1 MIGILFGLNLG
12 FPSYVDKDVLS
23 AETLSFN
30 TNVFNTIAFIPSTLV
45 AYFTNRFLVFT
56 PGKHGIWVEFGI
68 FALIATISYMGGTV
82 ASAWIVKSF
91 SVPGYVGSLGFMVSS
106 AMVNFIC
113 RKFIIFKG

>member
-1 MIGILFGLNLG
+1 MICILLGLNLG
-12 FPSYVDKDVLS
+12 FPSFVDKSTLS
-23 AETLSFN
+23 KETLAFN

-68 FALIATISYMGGTV
+68 FALISAISYVGGSM
-82 ASAWIVKSF
+82 ASDWIVKSF
-91 SVPGYVGSLGFMVSS
+91 SVPGYIGSLGFMVSS